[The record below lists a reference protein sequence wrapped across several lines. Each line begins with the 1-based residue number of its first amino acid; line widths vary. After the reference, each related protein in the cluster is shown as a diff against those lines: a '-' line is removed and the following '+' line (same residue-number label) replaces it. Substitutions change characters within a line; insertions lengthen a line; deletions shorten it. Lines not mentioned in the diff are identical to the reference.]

1 MSSVAN
7 LKSVT
12 DLQYVALAV
21 PDLAA
26 ERRFFSDVWGLTE
39 VADSDGM
46 VYFAAEGSAHPFV
59 IRLRHDADKK
69 TDLIGFSAA
78 SREDVDAIFAQ
89 VQRAGGKIIAD
100 PAPVDGRSGTYAF
113 RFFDPDGRAMEVAC
127 GAVPRNARLL
137 EAGEAIP
144 IGLSHVVFHSP
155 DHKGLALFFE
165 RALGFRL
172 SDWLG
177 EFMVFLRCNR
187 AHHRLA
193 ILPGPP
199 ALNHVAFDV
208 SSIDELMRG
217 LARMHQNG
225 VRLQWGP
232 GRHTAGNN
240 TFSYYETPNGNAVEY
255 TSDLEEVD
263 DESWVPQT
271 YAMSPSTTDQWG
283 TGRII
288 TGNVPHAQMS
298 ADKGLWQV
306 PA

>member
-1 MSSVAN
+1 MSA
-7 LKSVT
+7 SVT

-26 ERRFFSDVWGLTE
+26 EREFFGKTWGLVE
-39 VADSDGM
+39 VGEEDGRIL
-46 VYFAAEGSAHPFV
+46 FAAEGSPHPYV
-59 IRLRHDADKK
+59 MSLREDAERK

-78 SREDVDAIFAQ
+78 SPGDVEALFGQ
-89 VQRAGGKIIAD
+89 VQAAGAKVISPPGEMTGA
-100 PAPVDGRSGTYAF
+100 AGNYGF
-113 RFFDPDGRAMEVAC
+113 RFFDPDGRALEVITGGTQRAH
-127 GAVPRNARLL
+127 RKL
-137 EAGEAIP
+137 ERGEAIP
-144 IGLSHVVFHSP
+144 IGISHVVFHSP
-155 DHKGLALFFE
+155 NHKGLAEFYE
-165 RALGFRL
+165 KALGFRL

-177 EFMVFLRCNR
+177 EFMVFLRCNP

-208 SSIDELMRG
+208 SSVDELMRG
-217 LARMHQNG
+217 LARMHEKG
-225 VRLQWGP
+225 VKLSWGP

-240 TFSYYETPNGNAVEY
+240 TFCYFLTPNGNAVEY

-263 DESWVPQT
+263 DATWVAQT
-271 YAMSPSTTDQWG
+271 YEATPSITDQWG

-288 TGNVPHAQMS
+288 TGNVPHAEMTP
-298 ADKGLWQV
+298 DKGLWQV